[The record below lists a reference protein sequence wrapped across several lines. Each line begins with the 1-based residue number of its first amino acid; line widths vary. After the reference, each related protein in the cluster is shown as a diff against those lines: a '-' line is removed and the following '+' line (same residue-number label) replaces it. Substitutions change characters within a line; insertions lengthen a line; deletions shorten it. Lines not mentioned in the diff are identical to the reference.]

1 MTFAMFVCQQADI
14 QGQLKGERGEKVSAF
29 TVHVDS
35 ENFILFYFLQNQVC
49 LFDLLKY
56 PK

>member
-29 TVHVDS
+29 SVHVDT
-35 ENFILFYFLQNQVC
+35 ENLFIYFFTKSSMFV
-49 LFDLLKY
+49 
-56 PK
+56 